1 MKHLLLITL
10 ALTVPF
16 LTGCPKSKP
25 DMPAV
30 LAKRVAAYEIDK
42 FDYDEEKYY
51 CAKDGYAK
59 TQAWTHRLPPPGAIA
74 LVGEPRPPN
83 PRDPCRVDEVNL
95 EKATEIRN
103 RIIDRLK
110 AAIDANYHQFE
121 NQLFTGRATA
131 NVLFDIVDFGSGVAT
146 TISNGARAKS
156 IISAALTGFKGGRK
170 SLDENFFRERTTA
183 VIISQMQASR
193 AHIET
198 DMLKNM
204 NDNDASGYSLEAAL
218 GDLINYFYAGTL
230 QQGLQELAQQTGQ
243 NAIAEKKNVQAA
255 REKGRLGVTEVVV
268 ERAEENKSLYN
279 QLRKNALTPPI
290 DPKKQSDAISR
301 ARFAIKQ
308 LTGTEPNPDLKPS
321 ELFDDLGQAM
331 RDLDKKDPVGA
342 TDKINN
348 ALKGK
353 N

>member
-1 MKHLLLITL
+1 MKRLVLITL

-16 LTGCPKSKP
+16 LTGCPKSTPKVP
-25 DMPAV
+25 SV
-30 LAKRVAAYEIDK
+30 LAKQVANYEISR
-42 FDYDEEKYY
+42 FQQDEKQYY
-51 CAKDGYAK
+51 CAMDGQFEGNASVCSGQVKD
-59 TQAWTHRLPPPGAIA
+59 
-74 LVGEPRPPN
+74 VGE
-83 PRDPCRVDEVNL
+83 
-95 EKATEIRN
+95 ATKYRN
-103 RIIDRLK
+103 RIVDRLK
-110 AAIDANYHQFE
+110 SAIDSNYNEFE

-131 NVLFDIVDFGSGVAT
+131 NVLFDIVDFGAGVAT
-146 TISNGARAKS
+146 TITNGERAKS

-170 SLDENFFRERTTA
+170 SIDENFFRERTTA

-204 NDNDASGYSLEAAL
+204 NDNDATGYSLDAAL
-218 GDLINYFYAGTL
+218 GELIDYFYAGTL
-230 QQGLQELAQQTGQ
+230 QKGIQELAQQTGQ
-243 NAIAEKKNVQAA
+243 KAIDEKKNVEEA
-255 REKGRLGVTEVVV
+255 REKGRLGVTEIFV
-268 ERAEENKSLYN
+268 ERAEDNKSLYN

-290 DPKKQSDAISR
+290 DPKKQADAISR

-308 LTGTEPNPDLKPS
+308 LTGSEPNPDLKPS
-321 ELFDDLGQAM
+321 ELFDALGQAM

>member
-1 MKHLLLITL
+1 MKHLVLITL

-16 LTGCPKSKP
+16 LTGCPKSTPKVP
-25 DMPAV
+25 SV
-30 LAKRVAAYEIDK
+30 LARQVANYEISR
-42 FDYDEEKYY
+42 FEQDEKEYY
-51 CAKDGYAK
+51 CAIDGLFEGNTSACSGLK
-59 TQAWTHRLPPPGAIA
+59 
-74 LVGEPRPPN
+74 
-83 PRDPCRVDEVNL
+83 VNDVA
-95 EKATEIRN
+95 EATKYRN

-110 AAIDANYHQFE
+110 SAIDSNYHQFE

-146 TISNGARAKS
+146 TITNGARAKS

-170 SLDENFFRERTTA
+170 SLDENFFKERTTA

-193 AHIET
+193 AHIEAE
-198 DMLKNM
+198 MLTNL
-204 NDNDASGYSLEAAL
+204 NANDATIYSLDAGL
-218 GDLINYFYAGTL
+218 GDLIDYFYAGTL
-230 QQGLQELAQQTGQ
+230 QKGIQELAQQTGQ
-243 NAIAEKKNVQAA
+243 NAIAEKKNVEAA
-255 REKGRLGVTEVVV
+255 REKGRLGVTEIVV

-290 DPKKQSDAISR
+290 DAKKQADAVSR

-308 LTGTEPNPDLKPS
+308 LSGIEPDPDLKPS
-321 ELFDDLGQAM
+321 ELFDALGQAM
-331 RDLDKKDPVGA
+331 RDLDREDPVGA

-353 N
+353 P